1 MPGSILEACL
11 ATYIPFKN
19 LSKDHTN
26 NKFCVYVLFQQIYHR
41 KTWKNMRNYPANKK
55 YLEWQDQSKM
65 GEITTKL
72 TWFRIDKF
80 KQILKQKLSTEI
92 LLFILH
98 LKCIIFLASHYLGFT
113 RLVPLCTLV
122 KNVACVCPGI
132 HLSEAV
138 ISKCFLK

>member
-1 MPGSILEACL
+1 MWRPTYPLKIYQRTIRTINFAC
-11 ATYIPFKN
+11 TFCF
-19 LSKDHTN
+19 SKSTTGKHE
-26 NKFCVYVLFQQIYHR
+26 
-41 KTWKNMRNYPANKK
+41 KNMRNYPANKK